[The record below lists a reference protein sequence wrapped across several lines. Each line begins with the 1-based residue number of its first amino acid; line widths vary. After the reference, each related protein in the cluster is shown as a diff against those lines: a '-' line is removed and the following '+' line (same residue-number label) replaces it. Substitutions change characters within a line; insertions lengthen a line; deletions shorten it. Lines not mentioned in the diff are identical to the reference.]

1 MFAIFRKELSSFF
14 TSPVGYLV
22 MVAFLVLSGLFLW
35 VFKGAFNVFDYGFAD
50 LSPFFLLAPWIF
62 LLLIP
67 ALSMKSFAEERKLG
81 TLELLLSKPLPLSS
95 LILGKFLG
103 VFVLAALAVLPTF
116 LYVYT
121 VSSLGSTPGNLD
133 TGLVW
138 GSYAG
143 LVLLMAVYT
152 AIGLFASSLTENQ
165 IAAFLMAILVCFV
178 LYYGFGSLATLF
190 SDGGKSLTVE
200 NLGMKAHYENISQG
214 ILDSRD
220 LVYFVS
226 LTVFFLYLTAIRI
239 NRLRK

>member
-1 MFAIFRKELSSFF
+1 MFAIFKKELSSFF
-14 TSPVGYLV
+14 TAPVGYLV

-35 VFKGAFNVFDYGFAD
+35 VFKGPFNLFDYGFAD
-50 LSPFFLLAPWIF
+50 LSPFFLMAPWIF

-81 TLELLLSKPLPLSS
+81 TLELLLSRPLPLPS
-95 LILGKFLG
+95 LVLGKFLG
-103 VFVLAALAVLPTF
+103 VFVLAALAVLPTA
-116 LYVYT
+116 LYAYT
-121 VSSLGSTPGNLD
+121 LSELGTTPGNLD

-165 IAAFLMAILVCFV
+165 IAAFLLAILLCFV
-178 LYYGFGSLATLF
+178 LYYGFESLATLF
-190 SDGGKSLTVE
+190 QSGSLSLLVAG
-200 NLGMKAHYENISQG
+200 LGMKAHYENISQG

-220 LVYFVS
+220 LVYFMS
-226 LTVFFLYLTAIRI
+226 LTVFFGYLTALRI
-239 NRLRK
+239 NRLRT

>member
-1 MFAIFRKELSSFF
+1 MFAIFKKELSSFF
-14 TSPVGYLV
+14 TAPVGYLV
-22 MVAFLVLSGLFLW
+22 LVAFLVLSGLFLW
-35 VFKGAFNVFDYGFAD
+35 VFKGPFNLFDYGFAD
-50 LSPFFLLAPWIF
+50 LSPFFLMAPWVF

-81 TLELLLSKPLPLSS
+81 TLELLLSKPLS
-95 LILGKFLG
+95 LTSLVLGKFLG
-103 VFVLAALAVLPTF
+103 VFVLAALAVLPT
-116 LYVYT
+116 LVYVFT
-121 VSSLGSTPGNLD
+121 ISQLGTTPGNLD

-165 IAAFLMAILVCFV
+165 IAAFLLAILLSFV
-178 LYYGFGSLATLF
+178 LYFGFESLSTLLSSGSLALRVA
-190 SDGGKSLTVE
+190 GA
-200 NLGMKAHYENISQG
+200 GMKAHYENISQG

-220 LVYFVS
+220 IVYFLS
-226 LTVFFLYLTAIRI
+226 LTAFFGTLTALRI